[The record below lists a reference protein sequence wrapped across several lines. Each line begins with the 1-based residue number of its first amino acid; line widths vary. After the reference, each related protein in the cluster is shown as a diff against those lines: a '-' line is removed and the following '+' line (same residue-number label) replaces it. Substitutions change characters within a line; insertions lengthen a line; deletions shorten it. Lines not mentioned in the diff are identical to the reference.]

1 MSNNN
6 QLINDPDLAFLAQ
19 QIINATLLQLNSH
32 AIGTV
37 QSFDTA
43 KQTAKVNLVYKKIV
57 NGSPVTYAPLVD
69 CPVIFSQGG
78 GGRLTFPIEPGDTCF
93 VFFNDVNMS
102 KFVASGS
109 LGAVPLDTRSHAFSD
124 ALIFVGLNSIP
135 MALEDFFTDGVELA
149 FSGTKIQ
156 LDDKVKIM
164 NDATDLKAVING
176 LIDILAATT
185 AGGFPL
191 SSAAALTAYK
201 TTVGSLLK

>member
-6 QLINDPDLAFLAQ
+6 QLVCDPDLGFLAQ
-19 QIINATLLQLNSH
+19 QIVNATLARMNSH

-37 QSFDTA
+37 LSFNPTN
-43 KQTAKVNLVYKKIV
+43 QMAKVNLVYKKIV
-57 NGSPVTYAPLVD
+57 NGKPVTYQPLVD
-69 CPVIFSQGG
+69 CPVIFPQGG
-78 GGRLTFPIEPGDTCF
+78 TGRLTFPVEPGDTCI

-135 MALEDFFTDGVELA
+135 MALEDFFEDGVELA

-156 LDDKVKIM
+156 IDDKVKIM

-176 LIDILAATT
+176 LIDILSATT
-185 AGGFPL
+185 VGGIPF
-191 SSAAALTAYK
+191 SSAATLAAYK
-201 TTVGSLLK
+201 TVVGSLLK